1 MMRQAAAKL
10 FRSFSKLNYQVR
22 VKLRYY
28 HIRLKHPTCTIGRDV
43 KIGRNVQFSVTDG
56 GSVRIGEGTEIKD
69 NCVIVAKRGSL
80 VIGKNSFIGWGS
92 IICSNQEI
100 SIGDDCLIAEFVT
113 IRDQNHGTSLD
124 GGPFRQQPMKI
135 SPINIGDNVWF
146 GAKASVLAGCS
157 IAANSIVA
165 AHCVVNKDVESQVI
179 VGGIPASIIKPLS

>member
-1 MMRQAAAKL
+1 MLGKL
-10 FRSFSKLNYQVR
+10 VGKFFRTLSTFNF
-22 VKLRYY
+22 KLRSALRCKL
-28 HIRLKHPTCTIGRDV
+28 IRLKYSSCTIGRDV

-56 GSVRIGEGTEIKD
+56 GSVCIGDGTAIKD

-92 IICSNQEI
+92 IICANQEI

-124 GGPFRQQPMKI
+124 DGPFRQQPMKI
-135 SPINIGDNVWF
+135 SPINIGDNVWI

-165 AHCVVNKDVESQVI
+165 AHCVVNKDVESRVI